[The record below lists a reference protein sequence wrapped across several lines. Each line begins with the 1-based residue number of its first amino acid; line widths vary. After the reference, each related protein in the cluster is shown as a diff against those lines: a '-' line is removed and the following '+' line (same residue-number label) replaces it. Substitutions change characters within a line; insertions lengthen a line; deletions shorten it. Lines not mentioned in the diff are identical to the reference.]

1 MVLAMFPNYDRIA
14 SDIHVR
20 IADLP
25 LMEEL
30 RSLRY
35 SMLCRF
41 FCRFFYQTN
50 NIILWLNLP
59 FENSIVLVSACK
71 PSNSKLA
78 WFASLNYPPLYAY
91 NQINWTN

>member
-1 MVLAMFPNYDRIA
+1 MFYSRGLLNININFSWTSFQGAKEVVLAMFPNYDRIA

-35 SMLCRF
+35 GS
-41 FCRFFYQTN
+41 
-50 NIILWLNLP
+50 WLQSSCLLFWLLP
-59 FENSIVLVSACK
+59 
-71 PSNSKLA
+71 
-78 WFASLNYPPLYAY
+78 
-91 NQINWTN
+91 